1 MTLLVGVQVS
11 MLIQV
16 PRATTQN
23 KDVDLAKLLP
33 EAMSG
38 FIAQLQ
44 PVSALNSVT
53 QVDTRAIQRP

>member
-16 PRATTQN
+16 PRATAQN
-23 KDVDLAKLLP
+23 KDVDLAKLLL

-44 PVSALNSVT
+44 PVSALNSVA
-53 QVDTRAIQRP
+53 QVAARAIQRP